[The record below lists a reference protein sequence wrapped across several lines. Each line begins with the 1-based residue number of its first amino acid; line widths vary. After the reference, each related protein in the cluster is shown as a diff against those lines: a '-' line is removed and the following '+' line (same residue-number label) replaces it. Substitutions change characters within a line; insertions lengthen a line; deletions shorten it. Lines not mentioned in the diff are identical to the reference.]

1 MILENF
7 ASASGFWFVAQMK
20 WEFKIAPSAFSPFPA
35 ACPFLSEKPALSPA
49 TIQRNE
55 VNPRRVLH
63 IKRRN
68 YLQPPKLCTHL
79 LYKEIDYP
87 RPVILN
93 FVNSLIANCFYFIYD
108 QNCSCSSCSFFFSSG
123 EWICFYEFY
132 WMICIFDLIFSVIPV
147 WMCWNLI
154 ISEDTEKYRKKWIGF
169 KTMHINWN
177 NKKCNIK
184 KIRNISRGIF
194 IYTGDVKMCL
204 SVRRKE
210 VVGNR
215 R

>member
-68 YLQPPKLCTHL
+68 YLRPSKLCTHL

-108 QNCSCSSCSFFFSSG
+108 QNCSCSSCSFFFQWWMNLFL
-123 EWICFYEFY
+123 WILLNDMHF
-132 WMICIFDLIFSVIPV
+132 WSNIFGYTCLDVLKF
-147 WMCWNLI
+147 
-154 ISEDTEKYRKKWIGF
+154 DYQRRYRKIP
-169 KTMHINWN
+169 
-177 NKKCNIK
+177 KKM
-184 KIRNISRGIF
+184 
-194 IYTGDVKMCL
+194 DWL
-204 SVRRKE
+204 
-210 VVGNR
+210 
-215 R
+215 